1 MKTELLKFLKMICLF
16 ILLCVIFSVLIA
28 VLLRTSFLSEQKVFL
43 YRLLMI
49 DALCCLITLA
59 ISFIIFYTKKR
70 NVCGIGFVDSIMCIG
85 LTTLFMALFL
95 SLGPMTIERSYT
107 IYSLADMTDNA
118 SKVYSAEEI
127 KQQFIEGYIE
137 NAGESQKR
145 IDEQVYIGNL
155 LEVNGGYQISEKG
168 QRLVGIFRIVEK
180 IFPVTDKNS
189 IYPNGY

>member
-1 MKTELLKFLKMICLF
+1 MKTELLKLLKLVCLF
-16 ILLCVIFSVLIA
+16 ISLSVIFSVLIA
-28 VLLRTSFLSEQKVFL
+28 ILLRTSFLSEQKVFL

-49 DALCCLITLA
+49 DAVCCLITIA
-59 ISFIIFYTKKR
+59 ISFVVFYRKR
-70 NVCGIGFVDSIMCIG
+70 SICGIGFVDGIMCIG

-127 KQQFIEGYIE
+127 KRQFIDGYIE
-137 NAGESQKR
+137 KAGESQKR
-145 IDEQVYIGNL
+145 IDEQVSIGNL

-168 QRLVGIFRIVEK
+168 QRLVGIFRFVEK

-189 IYPNGY
+189 IYPTGY